1 MSSTLHHFGTFVLKS
16 LRRSILVFIPN
27 ADPGNI
33 TNIVTSTL
41 QISPSNQSEIFERSY
56 RLASRGFVNDTDAE
70 LLERDTQWGTCVACA
85 AVERVRVR
93 KGHARTPTCAAC
105 FSRYCFT
112 GEDLQTSSGWAGY
125 SNTSSVHATAI
136 GDLASAEDV
145 GSQASA
151 NTSVLERNSYIAIGL
166 LGGIIALLSAIGF
179 LVLKGQRQQRMRGY
193 SPIGERLSKRSTMTY
208 D

>member
-1 MSSTLHHFGTFVLKS
+1 MH
-16 LRRSILVFIPN
+16 
-27 ADPGNI
+27 
-33 TNIVTSTL
+33 
-41 QISPSNQSEIFERSY
+41 
-56 RLASRGFVNDTDAE
+56 
-70 LLERDTQWGTCVACA
+70 A
-85 AVERVRVR
+85 A
-93 KGHARTPTCAAC
+93 
-105 FSRYCFT
+105 
-112 GEDLQTSSGWAGY
+112 
-125 SNTSSVHATAI
+125 AI